1 MVVMLD
7 LDMMTQAGRGEVGPA
22 ATNNQRTGRRR
33 NKTMWLIEKIG
44 LLNLLSLGC
53 VAVVL
58 VFGVIGMVA
67 VLIKYS
73 RKP

>member
-1 MVVMLD
+1 
-7 LDMMTQAGRGEVGPA
+7 
-22 ATNNQRTGRRR
+22 
-33 NKTMWLIEKIG
+33 MWLIEKIG